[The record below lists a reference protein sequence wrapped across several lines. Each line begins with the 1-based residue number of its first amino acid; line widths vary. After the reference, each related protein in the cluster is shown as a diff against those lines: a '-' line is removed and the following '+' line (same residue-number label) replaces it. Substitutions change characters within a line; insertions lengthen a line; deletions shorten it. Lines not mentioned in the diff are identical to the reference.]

1 MRENFEMRAEPHKEN
16 SSFSDKQT
24 QANDKIFPRL
34 KNKIGETAR
43 ALMLVSAGLA
53 TSGIEHKAQAAQP
66 EQTSKT
72 DSETVKFD
80 ESNLTKEGKWAK
92 ITIKLLDNG
101 LRQIKEKDPEKTK
114 AVIDQAYKTILFEFY
129 NLKNTKPENY
139 HLSRTDDDIRAI
151 STAARH
157 TLDMMEKAKNDFAI
171 EIPDVTR
178 RNLETIIKKCDLYL
192 TDDYKEKIKKLK
204 KMINEGT
211 E

>member
-1 MRENFEMRAEPHKEN
+1 
-16 SSFSDKQT
+16 
-24 QANDKIFPRL
+24 
-34 KNKIGETAR
+34 
-43 ALMLVSAGLA
+43 MLVSAGLA
-53 TSGIEHKAQAAQP
+53 TSGVEHKAQAAQP

-204 KMINEGT
+204 KMISEDT